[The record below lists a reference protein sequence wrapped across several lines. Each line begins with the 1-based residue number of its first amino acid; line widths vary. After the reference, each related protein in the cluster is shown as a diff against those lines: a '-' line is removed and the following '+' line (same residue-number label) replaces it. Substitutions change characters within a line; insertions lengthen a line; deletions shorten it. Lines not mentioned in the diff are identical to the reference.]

1 MIRKRVLPIVLLLLL
16 LLTPAVRAAD
26 SVKAY
31 LFPVAFVINHQTKP
45 LQPGYSTFE
54 YNNRLYIP
62 VRFVSEGLGARVRYD
77 ATSRKVV
84 IEDSHVFDARYVNP
98 GDRIAGMEVA
108 EVDLTRFESESLG
121 SVRFRGSALVKGSYL
136 YSRNDPLSGEM
147 LRFYVDEDASD
158 RLPVM
163 SHDNRDPGFVFENPA
178 DAVRLLGIPEDA
190 DTATGRAA
198 VVIDDYVIRYDYK
211 EVHNTARLVEAYVQA
226 K

>member
-84 IEDSHVFDARYVNP
+84 IEDSHVFDARYVN
-98 GDRIAGMEVA
+98 GG
-108 EVDLTRFESESLG
+108 
-121 SVRFRGSALVKGSYL
+121 
-136 YSRNDPLSGEM
+136 
-147 LRFYVDEDASD
+147 SD
-158 RLPVM
+158 RGDGGCRSRSDPVRIRI
-163 SHDNRDPGFVFENPA
+163 SRLGAIPGFGAGE
-178 DAVRLLGIPEDA
+178 G
-190 DTATGRAA
+190 
-198 VVIDDYVIRYDYK
+198 
-211 EVHNTARLVEAYVQA
+211 LVSVQQE
-226 K
+226 